1 MCIQFL
7 SDSGGKYLI
16 TKLDNLYCIWPVEI
30 PPILHK
36 ENTLFCIGM
45 WMLRLL
51 DTWMFLLLDTL
62 YCIWYVGVLPTEYS
76 GLYRHVDVPPIGH
89 SVLYLTLGC
98 SSYWLLCTVSGT
110 WMFLL
115 LDTLY
120 CIWHVDV
127 PPTGHYMV
135 FIGT

>member
-62 YCIWYVGVLPTEYS
+62 YCIWYVGVLPAEYS
-76 GLYRHVDVPPIGH
+76 VLYRHVDVPPIRH
-89 SVLYLTLGC
+89 SVLYLTSGHYVLYLVREC
-98 SSYWLLCTVSGT
+98 SSYWTLCS
-110 WMFLL
+110 L
-115 LDTLY
+115 
-120 CIWHVDV
+120 
-127 PPTGHYMV
+127 
-135 FIGT
+135 